1 MITKNNAIIEVLEK
15 QILLCSEMIDSL
27 ILRYE
32 NSKITKEEYLEK
44 IAKWDDKQQDYG
56 KQLQKLQSN
65 E

>member
-1 MITKNNAIIEVLEK
+1 MTTKNNAIIEVLEK

-27 ILRYE
+27 ISRYE

-44 IAKWDDKQQDYG
+44 ISIWDNKQQDYA

>member
-56 KQLQKLQSN
+56 KKLQKLQSN

>member
-1 MITKNNAIIEVLEK
+1 MTTKNNAIIEVLEK

-32 NSKITKEEYLEK
+32 TSKITKEEYLEK
-44 IAKWDDKQQDYG
+44 ISNWDNKQQDYA

>member
-1 MITKNNAIIEVLEK
+1 MTTKNNEIIEVLEK

-32 NSKITKEEYLEK
+32 NSKITKDEYLEK

>member
-44 IAKWDDKQQDYG
+44 IAKWDGKQQDYG

>member
-1 MITKNNAIIEVLEK
+1 MKTKNNAIIEVLEK
-15 QILLCSEMIDSL
+15 QILLCSEMIESL

-44 IAKWDDKQQDYG
+44 ISNWDNKQQDYA